1 MCCDMPTASHAVYS
15 PGSTFNM
22 SEDLMRAPHLYVLWA
37 VAVALQHVHG
47 QRVAHEAAHGRV
59 DAVAPPRGQVDAQEA
74 QALAR
79 REQRC
84 ARHT

>member
-1 MCCDMPTASHAVYS
+1 VKDS
-15 PGSTFNM
+15 
-22 SEDLMRAPHLYVLWA
+22 LRAPHLYVLWA
-37 VAVALQHVHG
+37 VAVALQHVQG
-47 QRVAHEAAHGRV
+47 QRVVREAAHGRV
-59 DAVAPPRGQVDAQEA
+59 DAVAPPRGQVDAQQA